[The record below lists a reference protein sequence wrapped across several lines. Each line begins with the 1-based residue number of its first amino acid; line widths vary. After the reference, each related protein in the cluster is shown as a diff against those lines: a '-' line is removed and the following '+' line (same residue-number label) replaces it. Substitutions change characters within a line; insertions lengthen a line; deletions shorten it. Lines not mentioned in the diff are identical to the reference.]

1 VTAQFPRQRPT
12 SGGQAGARTAV
23 RQIAWA
29 GFANARDLGGLPARG
44 GQVTRHGTFIRS
56 GDLRFVSTA
65 GWQAAVAAGV
75 RTVVDLRNDDEIRPQ
90 AAASQTRLAG
100 SAQLA
105 AGPPIAGAPASIH
118 RVHVAIDDVAD
129 TGFWQYL
136 NRERLNGTPLY
147 YRPFL
152 ERKPGRCAAVI
163 TALASAVPGGVLF
176 HCGAGRDRT
185 GLVTMLLLALA
196 GVDPEAIADD
206 YVLSAEPV
214 RALFARLGLPDQGPG
229 IDAALAAR
237 GSTGRQAMLSALDG
251 FDAERYLLAAGVSPS
266 SIGAIRTRLLG

>member
-1 VTAQFPRQRPT
+1 VTAQPPEQQPA
-12 SGGQAGARTAV
+12 SGGQTGGHTAA
-23 RQIAWA
+23 RQIVWA

-44 GQVTRHGTFIRS
+44 GQVTRYGAFIRS

-90 AAASQTRLAG
+90 EAAPRTRLTG

-105 AGPPIAGAPASIH
+105 AGPPTAAPPASIR

-136 NRERLNGTPLY
+136 DREQLNGTPLY

-163 TALASAVPGGVLF
+163 TALASAAPGGVLF

-214 RALFARLGLPDQGPG
+214 RALFDRLGLPDQEPG
-229 IDAALAAR
+229 INAALAAR
-237 GSTGRQAMLSALDG
+237 GTTARQAMLAALDG
-251 FDAERYLLAAGVSPS
+251 FDAETYLLAAGVSPS
-266 SIGAIRTRLLG
+266 SIGAIRARLLG